1 MKTTATTV
9 AAALLVSA
17 GLTACAQRPV
27 PLASSYPASEQQK
40 MQATHHWDV
49 LAESLAA
56 GLRAKLPANRP
67 VYIVPSSQNTAF
79 GKALHTLLTRYLVE
93 KGVAVS
99 VADPADSPC
108 QTACDALRLKYDSQV
123 VNFDD
128 REGLRQL
135 PSDFTLMKDVSY
147 LIYRLGD
154 LWATPAWAILPL
166 SAYQESYFPA
176 GTNSEVIVS
185 LSVEDGPRV
194 VHSDSRIYYI
204 NGAEQDHYSNPG
216 ALPPAPHTKPVRMVD
231 Q

>member
-9 AAALLVSA
+9 AAALLVAA

-56 GLRAKLPANRP
+56 GIQAKLPANRP
-67 VYIVPSSQNTAF
+67 VYIVPPSQNTAF

-93 KGVAVS
+93 KGVSVS
-99 VADPADSPC
+99 VTDPADTPC
-108 QTACDALRLKYDSQV
+108 CNTLRLKYDSQV

-135 PSDFTLMKDVSY
+135 PSDFTLMKAASY
-147 LIYRLGD
+147 LIYRVGD
-154 LWATPAWAILPL
+154 LWATPAWAILPM
-166 SAYQESYFPA
+166 SSYQEAYFPA

-194 VHSDSRIYYI
+194 IHSDSRTYYI
-204 NGAEQDHYSNPG
+204 NGAEQDHYSHPG
-216 ALPPAPHTKPVRMVD
+216 VLPPVPHTKQYRMID